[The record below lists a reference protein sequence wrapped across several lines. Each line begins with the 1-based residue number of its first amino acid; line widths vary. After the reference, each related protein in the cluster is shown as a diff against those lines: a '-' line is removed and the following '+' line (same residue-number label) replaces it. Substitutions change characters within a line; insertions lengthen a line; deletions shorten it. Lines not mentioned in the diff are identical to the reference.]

1 MKQLFKIKSFVCY
14 NYVYITIQ
22 FYKNFVFD
30 AKDSEKWSPCCRYV
44 PGLSAEKSAS
54 CHFLAA

>member
-30 AKDSEKWSPCCRYV
+30 AKDSEK
-44 PGLSAEKSAS
+44 
-54 CHFLAA
+54 